1 MIDIGWSRQ
10 AGKLR
15 WFTLHPKGLGDRKT
29 AFGLAML
36 DSRGPFPKLFQ
47 VWRLWHFLAV
57 FQAFAAVAHI
67 TLLIDFTIILL
78 LSLFL
83 LGKIESLLI
92 SSCASELLYL
102 FLNHR

>member
-10 AGKLR
+10 ADKLR
-15 WFTLHPKGLGDRKT
+15 EMIYTLPKGLGDRKT

-57 FQAFAAVAHI
+57 FQAFAASRSPHNCINKFYYYI
-67 TLLIDFTIILL
+67 TIVH
-78 LSLFL
+78 
-83 LGKIESLLI
+83 
-92 SSCASELLYL
+92 YVY
-102 FLNHR
+102 